1 MGRPGRAL
9 RPAPAP
15 PPASYPGVGGCPP
28 LSREAG
34 SGVGRSEGG
43 GGWAY
48 WGQGRADIM
57 EEGACGAYK
66 TTLFPRGPV
75 AQSPQAALPPSSP
88 GAPLSRP
95 LDSPAEAP
103 DSAFQMPESEDLSQL
118 RRMNLELLRQL
129 RVGQEEIRKSVAW
142 AKGAAQL
149 FPKLRIREGSSLQ
162 VPEAWCGQEEEA
174 LVSSAPRRHVG
185 RRPALSAATGDG
197 EASEQ
202 EHKGR
207 SQETALKSLLGSS
220 KTVQSLSLAKSPP
233 FNQPQGQEPKD
244 FQRPSSRLSS
254 AILPSS
260 PKALDLGPTIDPLNF
275 GVQRPFRETESLGDL
290 SSIQQWQNFEV
301 PPWFGSQSIQP
312 QLRWVP
318 TSSALPGEQL
328 PYYPQHKDFL
338 VPDESWRTKPYLG
351 YDVIAG
357 LLDTASPVIHK
368 SENYY
373 SELQDFRK
381 ANKEECISR
390 YPELDPL
397 DLPSSR
403 NKGTPDSHQCLHC
416 YRVNQRLFTVPLDPL
431 ATCPVCKTSRG
442 QKGRETLDHPTQIR
456 VSVPLST
463 FLPPHQY
470 PIHRRKSFD
479 TSDTMALPRHCL
491 MGWDNIPMPASSSS
505 ALSSLDLRTSLD
517 PGAQR
522 AELLDH
528 YRSSSR
534 TSSWCWSDPLLS
546 MSRATQF
553 QLSNISE
560 RYWSGGRRFPR
571 P

>member
-1 MGRPGRAL
+1 
-9 RPAPAP
+9 
-15 PPASYPGVGGCPP
+15 
-28 LSREAG
+28 
-34 SGVGRSEGG
+34 
-43 GGWAY
+43 
-48 WGQGRADIM
+48 M
-57 EEGACGAYK
+57 EEGACGAYE

-75 AQSPQAALPPSSP
+75 AQSPQPALPPSSP
-88 GAPLSRP
+88 GGPLSRP

-103 DSAFQMPESEDLSQL
+103 DSTFQMPESEDLSQL
-118 RRMNLELLRQL
+118 RQMNLELLRQL

-149 FPKLRIREGSSLQ
+149 FPKLKIQEGSSLK
-162 VPEAWCGQEEEA
+162 VPEAWCSQEEETGA
-174 LVSSAPRRHVG
+174 SSVSRRHLG

-207 SQETALKSLLGSS
+207 SREPILKSLLGNS
-220 KTVQSLSLAKSPP
+220 KAVQSVALSKSPP

-260 PKALDLGPTIDPLNF
+260 PKALDLGPTIDPLTF
-275 GVQRPFRETESLGDL
+275 GVQRPFHETQSLGGL

-373 SELQDFRK
+373 SDLQDFRK

-431 ATCPVCKTSRG
+431 ATCPMCKTSRG

-517 PGAQR
+517 PSAQR
-522 AELLDH
+522 TELLDH

-553 QLSNISE
+553 QLSNVSE